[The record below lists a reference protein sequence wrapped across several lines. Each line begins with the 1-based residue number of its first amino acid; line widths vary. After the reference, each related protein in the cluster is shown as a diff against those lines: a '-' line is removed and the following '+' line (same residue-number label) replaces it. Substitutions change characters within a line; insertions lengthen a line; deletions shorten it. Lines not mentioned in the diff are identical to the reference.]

1 MSVRRDDVEQVA
13 RLAALSIDDE
23 QLAALTK
30 QIQSIISYVAQLEG
44 VPTAPDDID
53 YRPGN
58 RETPLRADEIT
69 PIPLSHPP
77 AEMAPAFRDGFFIVP
92 KLEAFEE
99 QG

>member
-1 MSVRRDDVEQVA
+1 MSVRREDVEQVA

-23 QLAALTK
+23 QLTALTK
-30 QIQSIISYVAQLEG
+30 QIQSIIAYVGQLEG
-44 VPTAPDDID
+44 VETTPDDTE

-58 RETPLRADEIT
+58 RDAPLRADEVT
-69 PIPLSHPP
+69 SIPLSRQPE
-77 AEMAPAFRDGFFIVP
+77 EMAPAFRDGFFIVP